1 MGRTGR
7 PRAVV
12 YLLCLERHMSHARHY
27 AGTSVDVDRR
37 LSEHRAGRGSKLTQA
52 VVRAGIE
59 LRLAA
64 TWPGRHP
71 EEKYFKL
78 LKNSARHCPF
88 CREDFLARDRAR
100 RKAKRLAKKRE
111 RAADAVN
118 RLIAA

>member
-1 MGRTGR
+1 MGKGR
-7 PRAVV
+7 RPGAVV
-12 YLLCLERHMSHARHY
+12 YLLCLERRMSHAKHY

-37 LSEHRAGRGSKLTQA
+37 LAEHRAGRGSKFTQA

-59 LRLAA
+59 MRLAA

-88 CREDFLARDRAR
+88 CREDYLARDRAR
-100 RKAKRLAKKRE
+100 RKAMRSAKKRE

-118 RLIAA
+118 RPIAA